1 LETGSARNVDRAVA
15 GNVASWP
22 KFRSQFSKEA
32 DFLLLIS
39 CKSTPKAFGT
49 EIIAQLILIPKR
61 EVTIFLFFLFLGQAG
76 PKNLEKS
83 WQQLVP
89 QGRLLK
95 EVCNDPRIKGVW
107 LEVNAGNQLPQIV
120 LENIWAERFLVDY
133 VQLPNG
139 ALAAH
144 ANQI

>member
-1 LETGSARNVDRAVA
+1 MWKKN
-15 GNVASWP
+15 
-22 KFRSQFSKEA
+22 
-32 DFLLLIS
+32 FLVGQI
-39 CKSTPKAFGT
+39 
-49 EIIAQLILIPKR
+49 
-61 EVTIFLFFLFLGQAG
+61 FLGQVG
-76 PKNLEKS
+76 PKNLAKS
-83 WQQLVP
+83 WQQLIA

-107 LEVNAGNQLPQIV
+107 LEVNNAGKTARNHQLLPKMV

-133 VQLPNG
+133 VQLPSG

>member
-1 LETGSARNVDRAVA
+1 MGKKSFLVGQIFGS
-15 GNVASWP
+15 SWA
-22 KFRSQFSKEA
+22 E
-32 DFLLLIS
+32 
-39 CKSTPKAFGT
+39 
-49 EIIAQLILIPKR
+49 
-61 EVTIFLFFLFLGQAG
+61 
-76 PKNLEKS
+76 NLAKS
-83 WQQLVP
+83 WQQLIA

-107 LEVNAGNQLPQIV
+107 LEVNNAGKTARNHQLLPKMV

-133 VQLPNG
+133 VQLPSG

>member
-1 LETGSARNVDRAVA
+1 LGR
-15 GNVASWP
+15 
-22 KFRSQFSKEA
+22 
-32 DFLLLIS
+32 
-39 CKSTPKAFGT
+39 KSSEEG
-49 EIIAQLILIPKR
+49 
-61 EVTIFLFFLFLGQAG
+61 
-76 PKNLEKS
+76 

-95 EVCNDPRIKGVW
+95 EVCNDRRIKEVW
-107 LEVNAGNQLPQIV
+107 VEANAEKTARNHQLLPKMV

-133 VQLPNG
+133 VQLPSG